1 MKKIIRILT
10 IIIIGLQACK
20 KTPKPLVIEN
30 PILLNYTFEN
40 DSEGWVYGYSDY
52 PSTLSLND
60 SLVLYQMLYGYA
72 TLPASIVPAQKGL
85 RIKGMNRSD
94 DLFMYVKKNL
104 SGLVPNTLY
113 KITFEVEMASN
124 APTNAVGVG
133 GAPGEGVTLKA
144 GAKAYEP
151 KNIKDGNNFYRL
163 NIDKAN
169 QKITGIDMQILGN
182 IGVADDT
189 RNHTL
194 ISRNSAS
201 PFLALTN
208 SNGQIWI
215 IIGTDS
221 GYEGLTDL
229 YFSNIKIKLE
239 KQIN

>member
-1 MKKIIRILT
+1 MKKIIQIIT
-10 IIIIGLQACK
+10 IIIIVLQACK
-20 KTPKPLVIEN
+20 KTPKPPVIEN

-40 DSEGWVYGYSDY
+40 DNEGWVYGYSDY

-60 SLVLYQMLYGYA
+60 SLVLYQMLYGHA

-113 KITFEVEMASN
+113 KITFEIEMASN

-133 GAPGEGVTLKA
+133 GAPGEAVTLKA

-151 KNIKDGNNFYRL
+151 KNIKDNLNHYRL

-169 QKITGIDMQILGN
+169 QKDTGIDMQILGN

-189 RNHTL
+189 KNYTL
-194 ISRNSAS
+194 ITRSSPTPFSAS
-201 PFLALTN
+201 TN
-208 SNGQIWI
+208 SDGKIWI

-229 YFSNIKIKLE
+229 YYSNIKLKLE
-239 KQIN
+239 KSTN